1 MRILIV
7 RLSALGD
14 IVHALPVLSAI
25 KRAMPDAQV
34 DWLVEENYASILSIA
49 SGLRKR
55 VIVRAKKTFETADTL
70 SFGGLRGYHAAA
82 KYLWNQDY
90 DVALD
95 LQGLIKSALWA
106 RISFADRVVGFD
118 PPNLREPQAAFLY
131 SETVTPHVGPSGSRA
146 VGPSGSQAV
155 GPSGRPAVGPSGS
168 QAVGPSGRQAVGSA
182 GLHILHKNL
191 SILSALGIAPGAIE
205 MPLTPHA
212 SAETTAAIETA
223 GGSLGYIVLNPGAA
237 WPNKRWPPERFG
249 ALAAMLQDR
258 TGLRAL
264 VTWGPSEKDLAN
276 AVVNASDGSA
286 SRAPA
291 TSVSDLAVLMR
302 EAALVV
308 SGDTGPLHI
317 AAAMGTPLVGLYG
330 PTFPERNGPWDPN
343 DVVISRANVCV
354 CHHKRQCLRGAP
366 CINEITLDEV
376 AAASAKRLGK

>member
-1 MRILIV
+1 MSNRGQKILIV

-25 KRAMPDAQV
+25 KRAMPAAQV

-49 SGLRKR
+49 SGLRR
-55 VIVRAKKTFETADTL
+55 RIIVRASRSFETPEAI

-90 DVALD
+90 DYALD
-95 LQGLIKSALWA
+95 LQGLIKSAVWA

-118 PPNLREPQAAFLY
+118 APNLREPQAAFLY
-131 SETVTPHVGPSGSRA
+131 SQTVTPVSATHVI
-146 VGPSGSQAV
+146 Q
-155 GPSGRPAVGPSGS
+155 
-168 QAVGPSGRQAVGSA
+168 
-182 GLHILHKNL
+182 KNL
-191 SILSALGIAPGAIE
+191 SILSALQITPGALEI
-205 MPLTPHA
+205 PLMPHA

-223 GGSLGYIVLNPGAA
+223 GGPMGYIVLNPGAA

-249 ALAAMLQDR
+249 ALAAALHDR
-258 TGLRAL
+258 TGLRSL
-264 VTWGPSEKDLAN
+264 VTWGPAERELAN
-276 AVVNASDGSA
+276 SVVNASNGA
-286 SRAPA
+286 ANVAPP
-291 TSVSDLAVLMR
+291 TSVADLAALMR

-317 AAAMGTPLVGLYG
+317 AAAMGAPLVGLYG
-330 PTFPERNGPWDPN
+330 PTWPERNGPWHAK
-343 DVVISRANVCV
+343 DVVISRADVCV

-376 AAASAKRLGK
+376 VAASTDRLRHGSGEAGSA